1 MKRLISTLVLV
12 FAFVLGAN
20 AQSNKAEQ
28 KSNAAQ
34 AEISFEKLEHDYGRV
49 EQGGNGVT
57 EFKYKNTGK
66 VPLILSKV
74 RSSCGCTLLWLQPL
88 LSIPASCQVAVWPYC
103 PSVSPRHIPP
113 PQVSVGTPCG
123 IVPAIAVPSVAPWPQ
138 VHIPW
143 TFAAVAQEH

>member
-34 AEISFEKLEHDYGRV
+34 AEISFEKLEHDYSRV

-66 VPLILSKV
+66 VPLMLSKV
-74 RSSCGCTLLWLQPL
+74 RSSCGCT
-88 LSIPASCQVAVWPYC
+88 
-103 PSVSPRHIPP
+103 
-113 PQVSVGTPCG
+113 
-123 IVPAIAVPSVAPWPQ
+123 VPSWSKEPLMPGQTGTITVKYNTNNVGQINKSITVESNASTGR
-138 VHIPW
+138 VVLKIKGE
-143 TFAAVAQEH
+143 VVKK

>member
-20 AQSNKAEQ
+20 AQSNKAEK

-34 AEISFEKLEHDYGRV
+34 AETSFEKLEHDYGRV
-49 EQGGNGVT
+49 EQGGNGGT

-74 RSSCGCTLLWLQPL
+74 RSSCGCT
-88 LSIPASCQVAVWPYC
+88 
-103 PSVSPRHIPP
+103 
-113 PQVSVGTPCG
+113 
-123 IVPAIAVPSVAPWPQ
+123 VPSWSKEPLMPGQTGSITVKYNTNNVGQINKSITVESNASNGR
-138 VHIPW
+138 VVLKIKGE
-143 TFAAVAQEH
+143 VVKK